1 MEASISVGNA
11 VVRLGIIV
19 NIMTNAENNHP
30 QFIIYQ
36 AEDGET
42 RLDVRFQD
50 ETVWLSQSL
59 MAELFQSSKQ
69 NIGQHLK
76 NIFVE
81 QELTEESVVKDYF
94 TTAADGKSYR
104 TKHYNLDAIISVGYR
119 VQSHTATRF
128 RQWAN

>member
-1 MEASISVGNA
+1 MEN
-11 VVRLGIIV
+11 
-19 NIMTNAENNHP
+19 TDNHS

-36 AEDGET
+36 TEDGET

-50 ETVWLSQSL
+50 ETVWLTQAL
-59 MAELFQSSKQ
+59 MAELFQTSKQ

-76 NIFVE
+76 NIFRE
-81 QELTEESVVKDYF
+81 KELIEDAVVKEFF
-94 TTAADGKSYR
+94 TTAVDGKNYR

-128 RQWAN
+128 RQWATL